1 MSFLKKFQKNP
12 DFKSK
17 IFDTIFLIILVL
29 VYSLLSFYN
38 LGDDKAPQT
47 FYRLYSEQKLALILP
62 EKTEI
67 SKIAYYV
74 GISKNDFLVDYQFGE
89 RTTNCNCSTSS
100 ISDFTLSKENEFAVD
115 GPFRWRE
122 TEIKK
127 EASIIILS
135 PKNRDVDFGEI
146 MVFSK
151 DQKIENVEYRL
162 LEYENLL
169 KNEDLDRL
177 KDEQDLLPSQ
187 FNYHNSS
194 YFDELYFAQTA
205 YQYATN
211 QEGYENVHP
220 PLGKILQSLP
230 IRFFGRMTP
239 FTWRFAGNIAGI
251 LIIIIVYFFA
261 KELFKNASYGRLAA
275 VLVSLCG
282 LHFVQTRLGTIDSYL
297 YLFTLLTFFFML
309 KFLRSNKFRFFLLS
323 GIFFGCAVS
332 VKWSGAFA
340 GIGLAIMFFYWIYQT
355 YLLGLSKKN
364 WKQKVLNLKLLKWL
378 PLGTLCFILIPS
390 TIYFGS
396 YLIFPETTNAYSAS
410 DVISQGEYLYE
421 YHSGE
426 RTPHPYSSPW
436 FSWPVSA
443 HPMLYEYNKNNIT
456 IWLYGNY
463 ALAFI
468 SVIALITMLYF
479 AITKKS
485 KTALFII
492 IAYLSLW
499 LPYAFIQRP
508 MFLYHYLPASGFA
521 ILATVGL
528 FYELP
533 KTRKII
539 PFLLLMILLVFIVS
553 YPRYA
558 GV

>member
-177 KDEQDLLPSQ
+177 KDEQDLL
-187 FNYHNSS
+187 
-194 YFDELYFAQTA
+194 
-205 YQYATN
+205 
-211 QEGYENVHP
+211 
-220 PLGKILQSLP
+220 
-230 IRFFGRMTP
+230 
-239 FTWRFAGNIAGI
+239 
-251 LIIIIVYFFA
+251 
-261 KELFKNASYGRLAA
+261 
-275 VLVSLCG
+275 
-282 LHFVQTRLGTIDSYL
+282 
-297 YLFTLLTFFFML
+297 
-309 KFLRSNKFRFFLLS
+309 
-323 GIFFGCAVS
+323 
-332 VKWSGAFA
+332 
-340 GIGLAIMFFYWIYQT
+340 
-355 YLLGLSKKN
+355 
-364 WKQKVLNLKLLKWL
+364 
-378 PLGTLCFILIPS
+378 
-390 TIYFGS
+390 
-396 YLIFPETTNAYSAS
+396 
-410 DVISQGEYLYE
+410 
-421 YHSGE
+421 
-426 RTPHPYSSPW
+426 
-436 FSWPVSA
+436 
-443 HPMLYEYNKNNIT
+443 
-456 IWLYGNY
+456 
-463 ALAFI
+463 
-468 SVIALITMLYF
+468 
-479 AITKKS
+479 
-485 KTALFII
+485 
-492 IAYLSLW
+492 
-499 LPYAFIQRP
+499 
-508 MFLYHYLPASGFA
+508 
-521 ILATVGL
+521 
-528 FYELP
+528 
-533 KTRKII
+533 
-539 PFLLLMILLVFIVS
+539 
-553 YPRYA
+553 
-558 GV
+558 